1 MNQYSREVDRI
12 EKDHKEGK
20 ISDAEY
26 DAAHNALTESLRTV
40 PEDDAEYRYRT
51 GVPVKSRAEDN
62 KRLRQRRKDAGL
74 VHYRVWVT
82 ESEKRALED
91 ALRYMRIL
99 DKK

>member
-1 MNQYSREVDRI
+1 M
-12 EKDHKEGK
+12 
-20 ISDAEY
+20 
-26 DAAHNALTESLRTV
+26 
-40 PEDDAEYRYRT
+40 P
-51 GVPVKSRAEDN
+51 KSRAEDN

-91 ALRYMRIL
+91 ALRYMRVL